1 MNAINSAI
9 KLNIQYH
16 FERFCKESDAGC
28 SDCPFSE
35 ECHELH
41 EDRCRC
47 LCEII
52 TGKNMGEL
60 TKDKNE

>member
-1 MNAINSAI
+1 MNAINRAI

-16 FERFCKESDAGC
+16 FERFCNTNEGC

-41 EDRCRC
+41 EDRYRC

-60 TKDKNE
+60 LKNKNE